1 MEILDY
7 NEIQLML
14 EQAITEYNE
23 ILKEVGC
30 KHTFKSTDL
39 DKHYAVYMAKTKMGK
54 VGEPKDLPGK
64 FT

>member
-1 MEILDY
+1 
-7 NEIQLML
+7 ML
-14 EQAITEYNE
+14 EQSITEFNE
-23 ILKEVGC
+23 TLSEVGC

-64 FT
+64 KYCFYTEI